1 MKERSV
7 SFWWDVAM
15 DGYKWTEARAVG
27 STDEEWYLTTGTPL
41 GPIGYMRRRYQ
52 AFEEAP
58 GLFRIFA
65 DTLPTREGIIEFATK
80 YGFLTRDNSNLTP
93 HYDLATAQSKIEL
106 PPEASA
112 SGKPEIGQGEPLA
125 LWIAE
130 IQSIHEIV
138 VIWDAARELDGE
150 TLLKHITW
158 EEDGVYHRGDGEDLE
173 PIATRVFHPELLQ
186 WLRRGNLFE
195 PAIVWLA
202 RRLNA
207 RIESEEMQAWFQWSP
222 EEPNQL
228 HLVYIPDSL
237 IEAIWLQFALAVD
250 ESKDYRQC
258 LQCGTWFELSPAK
271 ARTNRLFCSGACRSR
286 NYREKKLRA
295 QELAAEG
302 VDIEQIAAE
311 LGTDVE
317 TAKGWIM
324 KE

>member
-1 MKERSV
+1 MKEQSV

-15 DGYKWTEARAVG
+15 DGYKWIKTRAVG

-41 GPIGYMRRRYQ
+41 GPIGYMRQRYQ

-65 DTLPTREGIIEFATK
+65 DTLPTQEGILEFASK
-80 YGFLTRDNSNLTP
+80 YGFLTRDNSTYQP
-93 HYDLATAQSKIEL
+93 GCDRSTAQGKIEL
-106 PPEASA
+106 PREASN
-112 SGKPEIGQGEPLA
+112 SGEPA
-125 LWIAE
+125 IGEGEPFTLWIAE
-130 IQSIHEIV
+130 IQSMHEAV
-138 VIWDAARELDGE
+138 VIWDAIQELDGE
-150 TLLKHITW
+150 TLSEHITW
-158 EEDGVYHRGDGEDLE
+158 KEDGVYYQGKSPNSE
-173 PIATRVFHPELLQ
+173 PISTRSFRPEFLQ
-186 WLRRGNLFE
+186 WFRRGNLFE
-195 PAIVWLA
+195 PAILWLA
-202 RRLNA
+202 GRLNA
-207 RIESEEMQAWFQWSP
+207 RIESGKIQSMFQWSP
-222 EEPNQL
+222 EKPDQL
-228 HLVYIPDSL
+228 HLVYIPDNL
-237 IEAIWLQFALAVD
+237 IEAMWLQFTLAVD

-295 QELAAEG
+295 QELASEG

-317 TAKGWIM
+317 TARGWIA